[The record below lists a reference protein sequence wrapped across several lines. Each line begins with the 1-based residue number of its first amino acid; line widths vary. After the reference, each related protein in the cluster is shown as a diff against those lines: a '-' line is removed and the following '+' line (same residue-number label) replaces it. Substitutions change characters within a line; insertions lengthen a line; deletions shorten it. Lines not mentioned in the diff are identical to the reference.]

1 MYACRV
7 LAVDAAGFG
16 DLSLKIPAL
25 VLQNLIRS

>member
-1 MYACRV
+1 MYTCRV

-16 DLSLKIPAL
+16 DLSLKISAL